1 MLFCRDTN
9 REQQFYALAGS
20 LPRSSGISRAKTEK
34 DHLSPKLLELF
45 QSCFTGCA
53 SNMALEDTHRSNE
66 RIKLTFRA
74 YIFKGEKKNKKKF
87 PKLGPAGVPR
97 TAREI
102 KQCSGRGSADF
113 SDLP

>member
-1 MLFCRDTN
+1 
-9 REQQFYALAGS
+9 
-20 LPRSSGISRAKTEK
+20 
-34 DHLSPKLLELF
+34 
-45 QSCFTGCA
+45 
-53 SNMALEDTHRSNE
+53 MALEDTHRSNE

-74 YIFKGEKKNKKKF
+74 YIFKGEKKNKNF

-102 KQCSGRGSADF
+102 KQCSGRGSAGF